1 MTTCFQDLK
10 LEEGKDSNKL
20 IDGPTK
26 KIGEANDGGI
36 GKIKQAGGDDAYVFD
51 VDARVMQ
58 IGRENGIFIG
68 SMDTIPASLSGTD
81 DEREN
86 EPTLIEYFKPDGLLR
101 VGRSRCGFPD
111 CKIDHLVQLLVC
123 KNQKTR
129 ETLDISENYYIAVT
143 IARNDGQLS
152 DPVDCDYMRIKTE
165 TKNGLKLSMTG
176 VAGFLFR
183 FYEPNTK
190 YLVTFAL
197 KTGPTTK
204 MSRKKR
210 KKQQSLWKTVSE
222 ITIKLETGS
231 RQCNSRKH
239 RKALATR
246 NVTPQPEFDPASL
259 TQEGME
265 LFRRSMWVMKE
276 LQSLRDNARWSDFD
290 NRANELL
297 LSYSDTDTI
306 VAIKLEQ
313 SVAACYKN
321 DLEHSLQLINES
333 FSLMSGATNVRVL
346 AGRGYG
352 YRAGV
357 KRRQRSLGEAQQD
370 VQLAEQNIHACH
382 MSLDASFIVYERAS
396 VLLDF
401 IGLLSQRSPK
411 QVEEALR
418 NLEKC
423 IDVCLSVEMQDEE
436 LYVKKHHFA
445 FIKIAMLLLHCRTEA
460 ARERVLSEEFIAK
473 GEKCLKTLETKYWSQ
488 IAEGVKVQFYL
499 ASSDLEYR
507 KGNYQNAASF
517 ASLAKD
523 RAVDLGFNTEISHA
537 QERLDHMRVV
547 TRGAHNARPSCVASG
562 ASASEGEYGDISS
575 DISLSGSESDWQKI
589 LKPTD

>member
-10 LEEGKDSNKL
+10 QKEGKDNDLTESL
-20 IDGPTK
+20 TE

-36 GKIKQAGGDDAYVFD
+36 GKTKQAGGADAYVFD
-51 VDARVMQ
+51 VDARVVQ
-58 IGRENGIFIG
+58 IGRENDIFIG

-81 DEREN
+81 DEGEN
-86 EPTLIEYFKPDGLLR
+86 EPTLKEYFKPDGLLR

-111 CKIDHLVQLLVC
+111 CNYDHLVQLLVC
-123 KNQKTR
+123 KNPKTR
-129 ETLDISENYYIAVT
+129 ETLDISENYCIAVT

-165 TKNGLKLSMTG
+165 TKNGLKLSMAG

-204 MSRKKR
+204 TSKKKR

-222 ITIKLETGS
+222 LTIKLETGS
-231 RQCNSRKH
+231 NSRKH

-246 NVTPQPEFDPASL
+246 NVTPQSELEPASL
-259 TQEGME
+259 TEEGME
-265 LFRRSMWVMKE
+265 LFRRSVWVMKE

-290 NRANELL
+290 DRANQLL

-321 DLEHSLQLINES
+321 DLEPSLQLIDES

-357 KRRQRSLGEAQQD
+357 KRRQRSLGEAQRD
-370 VQLAEQNIHACH
+370 VQLAEQNIRACH
-382 MSLDASFIVYERAS
+382 TSLDASFIVYERAS

-401 IGLLSQRSPK
+401 IGRLSQRSPK

-445 FIKIAMLLLHCRTEA
+445 FIKIAMLLLDCRTEA

-473 GEKCLKTLETKYWSQ
+473 GEKCLQTLETKYWSQ

-507 KGNYQNAASF
+507 KGNFQNAENF

-523 RAVDLGFNTEISHA
+523 RAVHLGFNTEISHA

-547 TRGAHNARPSCVASG
+547 TRGAHNARPSYVASG

-575 DISLSGSESDWQKI
+575 DISLSGSESDWQTI

>member
-10 LEEGKDSNKL
+10 QVEGKNSDL
-20 IDGPTK
+20 IESPPE

-81 DEREN
+81 DEGEKA
-86 EPTLIEYFKPDGLLR
+86 PTLKEYFKPDGLLR
-101 VGRSRCGFPD
+101 VGRSRCCFPD
-111 CKIDHLVQLLVC
+111 CKNDHLVQLLVC

-152 DPVDCDYMRIKTE
+152 YPVDCDYMRIKTE
-165 TKNGLKLSMTG
+165 TEKGLKLSMAG

-204 MSRKKR
+204 KSKKKR
-210 KKQQSLWKTVSE
+210 KKQQNLWKTVSE
-222 ITIKLETGS
+222 LTIQLETGS
-231 RQCNSRKH
+231 RRCNSRKP

-246 NVTPQPEFDPASL
+246 NATPQSELEPASL
-259 TQEGME
+259 TEEGME

-290 NRANELL
+290 DRANELL
-297 LSYSDTDTI
+297 LSYTDIDTI

-321 DLEHSLQLINES
+321 DLEHSLQLLDEA

-357 KRRQRSLGEAQQD
+357 KRRQRNLGEAQQD
-370 VQLAEQNIHACH
+370 VQLAEQNIRACH
-382 MSLDASFIVYERAS
+382 TSLDASFIAYERAS

-401 IGLLSQRSPK
+401 IGRLSQRSPK

-436 LYVKKHHFA
+436 MYVKKHHFA
-445 FIKIAMLLLHCRTEA
+445 FIKIAMLLLDCRTEA

-499 ASSDLEYR
+499 ASSDLECR
-507 KGNYQNAASF
+507 KGNYENAENF

-523 RAVDLGFNTEISHA
+523 RAVHLGFNTEISHA

-547 TRGAHNARPSCVASG
+547 TRGTHNARPLYMARG

>member
-10 LEEGKDSNKL
+10 QVEGKNSDL
-20 IDGPTK
+20 IESPPE

-36 GKIKQAGGDDAYVFD
+36 GKIKQAGGDDAYAFD

-81 DEREN
+81 GEGEKA
-86 EPTLIEYFKPDGLLR
+86 PTLKEYFKPDGLLR
-101 VGRSRCGFPD
+101 VGRSRCCFPD
-111 CKIDHLVQLLVC
+111 CKNDHLVQLLVC

-129 ETLDISENYYIAVT
+129 ETLDISENYHIAVT

-152 DPVDCDYMRIKTE
+152 NPVDCDYMRIKTE
-165 TKNGLKLSMTG
+165 TEKGLKLSMAG

-204 MSRKKR
+204 KSKKKR
-210 KKQQSLWKTVSE
+210 KKQQNLWKTVSE
-222 ITIKLETGS
+222 LTIQLETGS
-231 RQCNSRKH
+231 KRCNSRKP

-246 NVTPQPEFDPASL
+246 NVTPQSELEPASL
-259 TQEGME
+259 TEEGME

-290 NRANELL
+290 GRANELL
-297 LSYSDTDTI
+297 LSYTDIDTI

-321 DLEHSLQLINES
+321 DLEHSLQLLDEA

-357 KRRQRSLGEAQQD
+357 KRRQRNLGEAQQD
-370 VQLAEQNIHACH
+370 VQLAEQNIRACH
-382 MSLDASFIVYERAS
+382 TSLDASFIVYERAS

-401 IGLLSQRSPK
+401 IGRLSQRSPK

-436 LYVKKHHFA
+436 MYVKKHHFA
-445 FIKIAMLLLHCRTEA
+445 FIKIAMLLLDCRTEA

-473 GEKCLKTLETKYWSQ
+473 GEKCLNTLETKYWSQ

-507 KGNYQNAASF
+507 KGNYQNAENF

-523 RAVDLGFNTEISHA
+523 RAVHLGFNTEISHA

-547 TRGAHNARPSCVASG
+547 TRGTHNARPLYMASG

-575 DISLSGSESDWQKI
+575 DVSLSGSESDWQKT

>member
-1 MTTCFQDLK
+1 MTNCLQDLK
-10 LEEGKDSNKL
+10 QVEGKNSDL
-20 IDGPTK
+20 IESPPE

-36 GKIKQAGGDDAYVFD
+36 GKINQAGGDDAYVFD

-58 IGRENGIFIG
+58 IGRENGIFNG

-81 DEREN
+81 DKGEKA
-86 EPTLIEYFKPDGLLR
+86 PTLKECFKPDGLLR
-101 VGRSRCGFPD
+101 LGRSRCGFPD
-111 CKIDHLVQLLVC
+111 PKNDHLVQLLVC
-123 KNQKTR
+123 KNEKTR

-143 IARNDGQLS
+143 VARNDGQLS
-152 DPVDCDYMRIKTE
+152 NPVDCDYMRIKTE
-165 TKNGLKLSMTG
+165 TKNGLKRSMAG
-176 VAGFLFR
+176 VAGFYFR

-190 YLVTFAL
+190 YLVTFGL

-204 MSRKKR
+204 KSEKKR
-210 KKQQSLWKTVSE
+210 KKQQSLRKTVSE

-231 RQCNSRKH
+231 KHCNSRKQ
-239 RKALATR
+239 RRALATR
-246 NVTPQPEFDPASL
+246 NATPQSELHPASL
-259 TQEGME
+259 TEEGME
-265 LFRRSMWVMKE
+265 LLRRSMWVMKE

-290 NRANELL
+290 DRASKLL
-297 LSYSDTDTI
+297 LSYTDTDTI

-321 DLEHSLQLINES
+321 DLERSLQLIDES

-370 VQLAEQNIHACH
+370 VQLAEQNIRACH
-382 MSLDASFIVYERAS
+382 TSLDASFIAYERAN

-401 IGLLSQRSPK
+401 IGRLSQRSPK

-418 NLEKC
+418 NFEKC

-445 FIKIAMLLLHCRTEA
+445 FIKSAMLLLDCRTEA

-473 GEKCLKTLETKYWSQ
+473 GERCLKTLETKYWSQ

-507 KGNYQNAASF
+507 KRNYQKAENF

-523 RAVDLGFNTEISHA
+523 RAVCLGFNTEISHA

-547 TRGAHNARPSCVASG
+547 TRGTHNARPSCEASG
-562 ASASEGEYGDISS
+562 ASASEGEYADVSS
-575 DISLSGSESDWQKI
+575 DISLSGSELDWQKI
-589 LKPTD
+589 LKPAD

>member
-10 LEEGKDSNKL
+10 QVEGKNSDL
-20 IDGPTK
+20 IESPPE

-81 DEREN
+81 DEGEKA
-86 EPTLIEYFKPDGLLR
+86 PTLKEYFKPDGLLR
-101 VGRSRCGFPD
+101 VGRSRCCFPD
-111 CKIDHLVQLLVC
+111 CKNDHLVQLLVC

-129 ETLDISENYYIAVT
+129 ETLDISENYHIAVT

-152 DPVDCDYMRIKTE
+152 NPVDCDYMRIKTE
-165 TKNGLKLSMTG
+165 TEKGLKLSMAG

-204 MSRKKR
+204 KSKKKR
-210 KKQQSLWKTVSE
+210 KKQQNLWKTVSE
-222 ITIKLETGS
+222 LTIQLETGS
-231 RQCNSRKH
+231 KRCNSRKP

-246 NVTPQPEFDPASL
+246 NVTPQSELEPASL
-259 TQEGME
+259 TEEGME

-290 NRANELL
+290 GRANELL
-297 LSYSDTDTI
+297 LSYTDIDTI

-321 DLEHSLQLINES
+321 DLEHSLQLLDEA

-357 KRRQRSLGEAQQD
+357 KRRQRNLGEAQQD
-370 VQLAEQNIHACH
+370 VQLAEQNIRACH
-382 MSLDASFIVYERAS
+382 TSLDASFIVYERAS

-401 IGLLSQRSPK
+401 IGRLSQRSPK

-436 LYVKKHHFA
+436 MYVKKHHFA
-445 FIKIAMLLLHCRTEA
+445 FIKIAMLLLDCRTEA

-473 GEKCLKTLETKYWSQ
+473 GEKCLNTLETKYWSQ

-507 KGNYQNAASF
+507 KGNYQNAENF

-523 RAVDLGFNTEISHA
+523 RAVHLGFNTEISHA

-547 TRGAHNARPSCVASG
+547 TRGTHNARPLYMASG

-575 DISLSGSESDWQKI
+575 DVSLSGSESDWQKT

>member
-10 LEEGKDSNKL
+10 QVEVKNSDL
-20 IDGPTK
+20 IESPPE

-81 DEREN
+81 DEGEKA
-86 EPTLIEYFKPDGLLR
+86 PTLKEYFKPDGLLR
-101 VGRSRCGFPD
+101 VGRSRCYFPD
-111 CKIDHLVQLLVC
+111 CKNDHLVQLLVC

-129 ETLDISENYYIAVT
+129 ETLDISENYHIAVT

-152 DPVDCDYMRIKTE
+152 YPVDCDYMRSKTE
-165 TKNGLKLSMTG
+165 TEKGLKLSMAG

-204 MSRKKR
+204 KSKKKC
-210 KKQQSLWKTVSE
+210 KKQQNLWKTVSE
-222 ITIKLETGS
+222 LTIQLETGS
-231 RQCNSRKH
+231 KRCNSRKP

-246 NVTPQPEFDPASL
+246 NVTPQSELEPASL
-259 TQEGME
+259 TEEGME

-290 NRANELL
+290 DRANELL
-297 LSYSDTDTI
+297 LSYTDIDTI

-321 DLEHSLQLINES
+321 NLEHSLQLLDEA
-333 FSLMSGATNVRVL
+333 FSLMSGATNVLVL

-357 KRRQRSLGEAQQD
+357 KRRQRNLGEAQQD
-370 VQLAEQNIHACH
+370 VQLAEQNIRACH
-382 MSLDASFIVYERAS
+382 TSLDASFIVYERAS

-401 IGLLSQRSPK
+401 IGRLSQRSPK

-436 LYVKKHHFA
+436 MYVKKHHFA
-445 FIKIAMLLLHCRTEA
+445 FIKIAMLLLDCRTEA

-473 GEKCLKTLETKYWSQ
+473 GEKCLKTLETNWSQ
-488 IAEGVKVQFYL
+488 IAEGVTVQFYL

-507 KGNYQNAASF
+507 KGNYQNAENF
-517 ASLAKD
+517 ASLAKN
-523 RAVDLGFNTEISHA
+523 RTVHLGFNTEISHA
-537 QERLDHMRVV
+537 QEGLDHMRVV
-547 TRGAHNARPSCVASG
+547 TRGTHNARPSCVASG

>member
-10 LEEGKDSNKL
+10 QVEGKNSDL
-20 IDGPTK
+20 IESPPE

-36 GKIKQAGGDDAYVFD
+36 GKINQAGGDDAYIFD

-68 SMDTIPASLSGTD
+68 SMDTIPASLGGTD

-86 EPTLIEYFKPDGLLR
+86 EPTLEEYYKPDGLLR
-101 VGRSRCGFPD
+101 VGRSRCCFPD
-111 CKIDHLVQLLVC
+111 CKNDHLVQLLVC

-152 DPVDCDYMRIKTE
+152 YPVDCDYMRIKTE
-165 TKNGLKLSMTG
+165 TEKGLKLSMAG

-197 KTGPTTK
+197 KTGPATK
-204 MSRKKR
+204 KSKKKR
-210 KKQQSLWKTVSE
+210 KKQQNLWKTVSE
-222 ITIKLETGS
+222 LTIQLETGS
-231 RQCNSRKH
+231 KRCNSRKH

-246 NVTPQPEFDPASL
+246 NVTPQSELEPASL
-259 TQEGME
+259 TEEGME

-290 NRANELL
+290 DRANELL
-297 LSYSDTDTI
+297 LSYTDIDTI

-321 DLEHSLQLINES
+321 DLEHSLQLLDEA
-333 FSLMSGATNVRVL
+333 FSLMSGATNVPVL

-357 KRRQRSLGEAQQD
+357 KRRQRNLGEAQQD
-370 VQLAEQNIHACH
+370 VQLAEQNIRACH
-382 MSLDASFIVYERAS
+382 TSLDASFIVYERAS

-401 IGLLSQRSPK
+401 IGRLSQRSPY
-411 QVEEALR
+411 QFEEALR

-423 IDVCLSVEMQDEE
+423 IDVCLSVEIQDEE

-445 FIKIAMLLLHCRTEA
+445 FIKIAMLSLDCRTEA
-460 ARERVLSEEFIAK
+460 ARERVLSEEYIAK

-507 KGNYQNAASF
+507 KGNYQNAENF

-523 RAVDLGFNTEISHA
+523 RAVHLGFNTEISHA

-547 TRGAHNARPSCVASG
+547 TRGTHNARPLYMASD

-575 DISLSGSESDWQKI
+575 DISLSGYESDWQKI
-589 LKPTD
+589 LKPTDS

>member
-1 MTTCFQDLK
+1 MTTCLQDLK
-10 LEEGKDSNKL
+10 QDEGEDSDL
-20 IDGPTK
+20 TESPTE

-58 IGRENGIFIG
+58 IGRENDIFIG

-81 DEREN
+81 DEGEN
-86 EPTLIEYFKPDGLLR
+86 APALKEYFKPDGLLR
-101 VGRSRCGFPD
+101 AGRSRCGFPD
-111 CKIDHLVQLLVC
+111 KNDHLVQLLVC

-165 TKNGLKLSMTG
+165 TEKGLKLSMAG

-204 MSRKKR
+204 KSKKKR
-210 KKQQSLWKTVSE
+210 KKQQSFWKTVSE
-222 ITIKLETGS
+222 LTIKLETGS

-246 NVTPQPEFDPASL
+246 IVTPQSELEPASL
-259 TQEGME
+259 TEEGME

-290 NRANELL
+290 DRASKLL
-297 LSYSDTDTI
+297 LSYTDIDTI

-321 DLEHSLQLINES
+321 DLERSLQLIDES
-333 FSLMSGATNVRVL
+333 FGLMSGATNVRVL

-370 VQLAEQNIHACH
+370 VQLAEQNIRACH
-382 MSLDASFIVYERAS
+382 TSLDASFIVYERAS

-401 IGLLSQRSPK
+401 IGRLSQRSPK

-436 LYVKKHHFA
+436 MYVKKHHFA
-445 FIKIAMLLLHCRTEA
+445 FIKIGMLLLDCRTEA

-473 GEKCLKTLETKYWSQ
+473 GEKCLKTLETNWSQ
-488 IAEGVKVQFYL
+488 IAEGVTVQFYL

-507 KGNYQNAASF
+507 KGNYQNAENF
-517 ASLAKD
+517 ASLAKN
-523 RAVDLGFNTEISHA
+523 RTVHLGFNTEISHA
-537 QERLDHMRVV
+537 QEGLDHMRVV
-547 TRGAHNARPSCVASG
+547 TRGTHNARPSCVASG

-589 LKPTD
+589 LKPTP

>member
-10 LEEGKDSNKL
+10 QKEGKDNDLTESL
-20 IDGPTK
+20 TE

-36 GKIKQAGGDDAYVFD
+36 GKTKQAGGADAYVFD
-51 VDARVMQ
+51 VDARVVQ
-58 IGRENGIFIG
+58 IGRENDIFIG

-81 DEREN
+81 DEGEN
-86 EPTLIEYFKPDGLLR
+86 EPTLKEYFKPDGLLR

-111 CKIDHLVQLLVC
+111 CNYDHLVQLLVC
-123 KNQKTR
+123 KNPKTR

-165 TKNGLKLSMTG
+165 TKNGLKLSMAG

-204 MSRKKR
+204 KSKNKR

-222 ITIKLETGS
+222 LTIKLETGS
-231 RQCNSRKH
+231 NSRKH

-246 NVTPQPEFDPASL
+246 NVTPQSELEPASL
-259 TQEGME
+259 TEEGME
-265 LFRRSMWVMKE
+265 LFRRSVWVMKE

-290 NRANELL
+290 DRANQLL

-321 DLEHSLQLINES
+321 DLEPSLQLIDES

-357 KRRQRSLGEAQQD
+357 KRRQRSLGEAQRD
-370 VQLAEQNIHACH
+370 VQLAEQNIRACH
-382 MSLDASFIVYERAS
+382 TSLDASFIVYERAS

-401 IGLLSQRSPK
+401 IGRLSQRSPK

-445 FIKIAMLLLHCRTEA
+445 FIKIAMLLLDCRTEA

-507 KGNYQNAASF
+507 KGNYQNAENF

-523 RAVDLGFNTEISHA
+523 RAVHLGFNTEISHA

-547 TRGAHNARPSCVASG
+547 TRGAHNARLSYVASG

>member
-1 MTTCFQDLK
+1 MTNCFQDLK
-10 LEEGKDSNKL
+10 QVEGKNSDL
-20 IDGPTK
+20 IESPPEE
-26 KIGEANDGGI
+26 IGEANDGGI

-81 DEREN
+81 GEGEKA
-86 EPTLIEYFKPDGLLR
+86 PTLKEYFKPDGLLR
-101 VGRSRCGFPD
+101 VGRSRCCFPD
-111 CKIDHLVQLLVC
+111 CKNDHLVQLLVC

-129 ETLDISENYYIAVT
+129 ETLDISENYHIAVT

-152 DPVDCDYMRIKTE
+152 NPVDCDYMRIKTE
-165 TKNGLKLSMTG
+165 TEKGLKLSMAG

-204 MSRKKR
+204 KSKKKR
-210 KKQQSLWKTVSE
+210 KKQQNLWKTVSE
-222 ITIKLETGS
+222 LTIQLETGS
-231 RQCNSRKH
+231 KRCNSRKP

-246 NVTPQPEFDPASL
+246 NVTPQSELEPASL
-259 TQEGME
+259 TEEGME

-290 NRANELL
+290 GRANELL
-297 LSYSDTDTI
+297 LSYTDIDTI

-321 DLEHSLQLINES
+321 DLEHSLQLLDEA

-357 KRRQRSLGEAQQD
+357 KRRQRNLGEAQQD
-370 VQLAEQNIHACH
+370 VQLAEQNIRACH
-382 MSLDASFIVYERAS
+382 TSLDASFIVYERAS

-401 IGLLSQRSPK
+401 IGRLSQRSPK

-423 IDVCLSVEMQDEE
+423 IDVCLSVEMQDEKM
-436 LYVKKHHFA
+436 YVKKHHFA
-445 FIKIAMLLLHCRTEA
+445 FIKIAMLLLDCRTEA

-473 GEKCLKTLETKYWSQ
+473 GEKCLKTLETNWSQ
-488 IAEGVKVQFYL
+488 IAEGVTVQFYL

-507 KGNYQNAASF
+507 KRNYQNAENF

-523 RAVDLGFNTEISHA
+523 RAVCLGFNTEISLA

-547 TRGAHNARPSCVASG
+547 TRGTHNARPSCEASG
-562 ASASEGEYGDISS
+562 ASASEGEYADVSS
-575 DISLSGSESDWQKI
+575 DISLSGSESDWQKN